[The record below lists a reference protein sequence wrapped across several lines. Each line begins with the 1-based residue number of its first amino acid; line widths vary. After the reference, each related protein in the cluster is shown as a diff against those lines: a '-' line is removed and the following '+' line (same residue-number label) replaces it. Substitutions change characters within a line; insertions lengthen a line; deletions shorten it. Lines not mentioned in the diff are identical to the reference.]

1 MPYSS
6 ANGVQIHYEDH
17 GDGPPLVMVHANP
30 YDRRLFVHQIARFSS
45 FYRCISIDLRG
56 YGLSAKP
63 TDPFTL
69 EDMTQDVL
77 GVCDD
82 LGLIQSVFLGVSV
95 GSGIALKIGL
105 DHPLRARGLVL
116 VGGSSRPG
124 GNIQKRIDAFREIG
138 PARYRRDYMPE
149 LFAPGFTETR
159 AGRWVLDMFMD
170 DAHLLDGQSIAR
182 IFEARGS
189 ENMLPRLPGLD
200 LPVLVINGEHD
211 NSLGRGRETAEH
223 IPGARHVVLP
233 GTGHACCIEDPA
245 AFDAAMMQF
254 LKERGLWPQ
263 ILV

>member
-1 MPYSS
+1 MPYST
-6 ANGVQIHYEDH
+6 ANGLRIHYEES
-17 GDGPPLVMVHANP
+17 GEGPALVMVHANP
-30 YDRRLFVHQIARFSS
+30 YDRRLFVHQVARFSA

-56 YGLSAKP
+56 YGLSDKP

-82 LGLIQSVFLGVSV
+82 LGIMQATFLGVSV
-95 GSGIALKIGL
+95 GSGIALKIAL
-105 DHPLRARGLVL
+105 DHAMRARGLIL

-124 GNIQKRIDAFREIG
+124 GNIQKRIDGFLGVGA
-138 PARYRRDYMPE
+138 ARYRRDYMPE

-159 AGRWVLDMFMD
+159 AGRWVMDLFLD
-170 DAHLLDGQSIAR
+170 DAHRLDAQSIAR

-200 LPVLVINGEHD
+200 VPVLVINGEHD
-211 NSLGRGRETAEH
+211 NSLERGRETAEH
-223 IPGARHVVLP
+223 IPGAKHVVLP

-245 AFDAAMMQF
+245 AFDAAMIAF
-254 LKERGLWPQ
+254 LKERDLWPQ
-263 ILV
+263 PGL